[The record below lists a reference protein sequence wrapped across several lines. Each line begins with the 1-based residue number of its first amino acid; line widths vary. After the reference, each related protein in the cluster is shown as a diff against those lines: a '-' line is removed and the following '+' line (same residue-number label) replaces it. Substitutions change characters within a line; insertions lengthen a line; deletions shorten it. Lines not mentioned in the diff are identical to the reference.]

1 METKHGTYINLKVTD
16 RVSLHD
22 WRGLTRLDITETQ
35 GVTLEVSDIDT
46 DEMLRGISYFLRN
59 VAHNDLT
66 ETRQRILNDIATN
79 LTESLKNKETTNASA

>member
-1 METKHGTYINLKVTD
+1 METKQATYVSLKVTD

-22 WRGLTRLDITETQ
+22 WRNLTRLEITETQ

-46 DEMLRGISYFLRN
+46 DELLRGINYFLRN

-66 ETRQRILNDIATN
+66 ETRQRILSDIATN
-79 LTESLKNKETTNASA
+79 LTESLKNKETTNAAA

>member
-1 METKHGTYINLKVTD
+1 METKQATYVALKVTD

-22 WRGLTRLDITETQ
+22 WRDLTRLEITETQ
-35 GVTLEVSDIDT
+35 GVTVEVSDIDT
-46 DEMLRGISYFLRN
+46 DELLRGINYFLRN

-79 LTESLKNKETTNASA
+79 LTESLKKKEATNATA

>member
-59 VAHNDLT
+59 VANNDLT

-79 LTESLKNKETTNASA
+79 LTTSLKNKEATNATA